1 MKRHYPDLGSASVWL
16 KICFTPFLDVI
27 LRGNQWWH
35 REISAVSQAGKC
47 FVSYICHYFSRREC
61 QPGYGGLDMGH
72 NYSFLSS
79 YGKWFCDGQS
89 DFTCKLLTISAY
101 FTFQTEVDDIPGA
114 LAPFQ
119 VGK

>member
-1 MKRHYPDLGSASVWL
+1 M
-16 KICFTPFLDVI
+16 
-27 LRGNQWWH
+27 
-35 REISAVSQAGKC
+35 
-47 FVSYICHYFSRREC
+47 
-61 QPGYGGLDMGH
+61 MH
-72 NYSFLSS
+72 NSTFLSS

-101 FTFQTEVDDIPGA
+101 FIFQTEVDDIPGA